1 MHKPENDFPWSFRE
15 INTIENMSFNQRLLK
30 KKRQKKNRKKE
41 STVQRTLTLSFD
53 MSVYVY
59 IFKKQHNMN
68 KKTFYKFS
76 AMVTKTT

>member
-1 MHKPENDFPWSFRE
+1 MHKPENDLPWSFRE

-30 KKRQKKNRKKE
+30 KKKNRKKE
-41 STVQRTLTLSFD
+41 SKVQRPTLSFD